1 MLCPDEKID
10 LRFRLVAQLSHL
22 GSEEGRRLKIRKK
35 VRGRAARAVR
45 RQKDQLIQELDC
57 LDLLQEE
64 RELPSEECK
73 QWWLT
78 KWMRSL

>member
-22 GSEEGRRLKIRKK
+22 GSEEGRRQKIRKK

-45 RQKDQLIQELDC
+45 RQKDQLIQELDQMTIHVSTVYSYIIKEN
-57 LDLLQEE
+57 LVFGVIH
-64 RELPSEECK
+64 K
-73 QWWLT
+73 
-78 KWMRSL
+78 